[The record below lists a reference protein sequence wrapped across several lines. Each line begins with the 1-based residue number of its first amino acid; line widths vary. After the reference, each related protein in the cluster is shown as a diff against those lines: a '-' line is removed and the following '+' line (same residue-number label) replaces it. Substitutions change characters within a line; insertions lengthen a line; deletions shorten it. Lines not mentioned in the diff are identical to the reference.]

1 MPWYG
6 GKYKFHQKDKV
17 ERMSIAYLLDRIDV
31 LGQTDPLINVE
42 RFEQFDVVQDLLLAE
57 VDEDSVFFNL
67 EPIYL

>member
-1 MPWYG
+1 
-6 GKYKFHQKDKV
+6 
-17 ERMSIAYLLDRIDV
+17 MSIAYLLDRIDV

-42 RFEQFDVVQDLLLAE
+42 RFEQFDVVQDLLLTE

>member
-1 MPWYG
+1 
-6 GKYKFHQKDKV
+6 
-17 ERMSIAYLLDRIDV
+17 MSIAYLLDRIDV

-57 VDEDSVFFNL
+57 VDEDSAFFNL